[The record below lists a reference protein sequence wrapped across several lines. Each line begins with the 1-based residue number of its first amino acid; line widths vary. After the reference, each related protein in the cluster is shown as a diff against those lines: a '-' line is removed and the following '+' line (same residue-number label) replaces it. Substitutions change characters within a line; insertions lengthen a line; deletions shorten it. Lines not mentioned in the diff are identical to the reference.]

1 MPIFKSHSITRGHAQ
16 KYSRE
21 ICKYSPRHNFLTN
34 RIVNEWNTLSREV
47 IESKDVNEF
56 KNKLDKEFK

>member
-21 ICKYSPRHNFLTN
+21 I
-34 RIVNEWNTLSREV
+34 WNTLSREV
-47 IESKDVNEF
+47 IESKVVNEF